1 MIYQYVIVEETKME
15 NVVSKEMIISDI
27 LSMDLRVVPILLNA
41 GMHCVGCPSAQGE
54 SLEQACIVHG
64 IDVDALVEEINKFMA
79 ENPKKED

>member
-1 MIYQYVIVEETKME
+1 ME